1 MAVTIKDVYRN
12 SYAYRAGCEAGDTL
26 LSINGNEIVDVLDY
40 RFYQLN
46 SDLELKIRDRKGQVH
61 TVKVRK
67 PEYEELGLEFDTYLM
82 DKEKSCRNKCIFCFI
97 DQLPK
102 GMRESLYFKDDDSRL
117 SFLFG
122 NYVTLTNLTEHEIS
136 RIIKMHISPINVS
149 VHTTNPELRV
159 KMMNNRF
166 AGDALKILKRLSEHN
181 IAINTQ
187 IVCCPGWND
196 GEELK
201 RSLRDLYELNVN
213 LIGVVPVGI
222 TKYREGLAEL
232 TPFTVE
238 KARETVDILEEFGE
252 MCMETRGKRIAYAA
266 DELYIKAG
274 YDIPDASFYGDFE
287 AIENGIGL
295 IAQLR
300 AADWLKFD
308 MGVVYVTIAFS
319 IFPVIV
325 VPESVLIVEENASA
339 HLAHLESAAEE
350 GGFTHQAAAVFRKDQ
365 FVDAFVHMLRPD
377 VPQIVHLQLLERTHE
392 ALDGVAEAP
401 LSRFFLIAIQESE
414 RALDKHRRA
423 VLQREF
429 LEGGAAGGRGN
440 RQHIPATE
448 AVCSRI
454 FADENLALVFVQAP
468 ELGVGKIPRQ
478 FLYLQII
485 FVQQETGQTIV
496 GSDEKPVLIFQRHT
510 DLPKMI
516 LRKGKKLVTILEN
529 YCNAFVKRTPDIATV
544 VFHQCQ
550 YGIVQKSVI
559 GTEMPQDGT
568 ILSEGIHPS

>member
-274 YDIPDASFYGDFE
+274 YEIPDASFYGDFE

-300 AADWLKFD
+300 EDFRDELDWREADDSIQRAVSIACGTSAAPYLRELMDEAQQKFP
-308 MGVVYVTIAFS
+308 GVKVNVY
-319 IFPVIV
+319 PIV
-325 VPESVLIVEENASA
+325 NDFFGEQINVSGLIVGQDLYHQLKNKPLGDALLISSA
-339 HLAHLESAAEE
+339 
-350 GGFTHQAAAVFRKDQ
+350 
-365 FVDAFVHMLRPD
+365 MLRFENDLFLDD
-377 VPQIVHLQLLERTHE
+377 VHIDDLSRKLHIGIYPIHN
-392 ALDGVAEAP
+392 DGVM
-401 LSRFFLIAIQESE
+401 LLN
-414 RALDKHRRA
+414 A
-423 VLQREF
+423 VL
-429 LEGGAAGGRGN
+429 G
-440 RQHIPATE
+440 TT
-448 AVCSRI
+448 
-454 FADENLALVFVQAP
+454 DE
-468 ELGVGKIPRQ
+468 
-478 FLYLQII
+478 
-485 FVQQETGQTIV
+485 
-496 GSDEKPVLIFQRHT
+496 
-510 DLPKMI
+510 
-516 LRKGKKLVTILEN
+516 
-529 YCNAFVKRTPDIATV
+529 
-544 VFHQCQ
+544 
-550 YGIVQKSVI
+550 
-559 GTEMPQDGT
+559 
-568 ILSEGIHPS
+568 

>member
-26 LSINGNEIVDVLDY
+26 LSINGNDIVDVLDY

-46 SDLELKIRDRKGQVH
+46 SELELKIRNRKGQVH

-159 KMMNNRF
+159 RMMNNRF

-201 RSLRDLYELNVN
+201 RSLRDLYDLNVN

-222 TKYREGLAEL
+222 TKYREGLARL
-232 TPFTVE
+232 TPFTEE

-252 MCMETRGKRIAYAA
+252 MCLKTRGKRIAYAA

-274 YDIPDASFYGDFE
+274 YEIPDASFYGDFE

-300 AADWLKFD
+300 EDFREELEWREADDSIKRTVSIACGTSAAPYLRELMDEAQQKFP
-308 MGVVYVTIAFS
+308 GVKVTVY
-319 IFPVIV
+319 PIV
-325 VPESVLIVEENASA
+325 NEFFGEQINVSGLIVGRDLYHQLKDKPLGDALLISSA
-339 HLAHLESAAEE
+339 
-350 GGFTHQAAAVFRKDQ
+350 
-365 FVDAFVHMLRPD
+365 MLRFENDLFLDD
-377 VPQIVHLQLLERTHE
+377 VSIDE
-392 ALDGVAEAP
+392 
-401 LSRFFLIAIQESE
+401 LSRKLHIEILPIHNDGRMLLS
-414 RALDKHRRA
+414 A
-423 VLQREF
+423 VLGKE
-429 LEGGAAGGRGN
+429 
-440 RQHIPATE
+440 
-448 AVCSRI
+448 
-454 FADENLALVFVQAP
+454 DEDV
-468 ELGVGKIPRQ
+468 
-478 FLYLQII
+478 
-485 FVQQETGQTIV
+485 
-496 GSDEKPVLIFQRHT
+496 
-510 DLPKMI
+510 
-516 LRKGKKLVTILEN
+516 
-529 YCNAFVKRTPDIATV
+529 
-544 VFHQCQ
+544 
-550 YGIVQKSVI
+550 
-559 GTEMPQDGT
+559 
-568 ILSEGIHPS
+568 

>member
-26 LSINGNEIVDVLDY
+26 LSINGNAIVDVLDY

-82 DKEKSCRNKCIFCFI
+82 DQEKSCRNKCIFCFI

-201 RSLRDLYELNVN
+201 RSLRDLYDLNVN

-238 KARETVDILEEFGE
+238 KARETVIILEEFGE
-252 MCMETRGKRIAYAA
+252 MCLKTRGKRIAYAA

-274 YDIPDASFYGDFE
+274 YEIPDASFYGDFE

-300 AADWLKFD
+300 EDFHDELEWREADDTIQRTVSIACGTSAAPYLRELMDEAQQKFP
-308 MGVVYVTIAFS
+308 GVKVNVY
-319 IFPVIV
+319 PIV
-325 VPESVLIVEENASA
+325 NDFFGEQINVSGLIVGQDLYNQLKDKSLGDVLLISSA
-339 HLAHLESAAEE
+339 
-350 GGFTHQAAAVFRKDQ
+350 
-365 FVDAFVHMLRPD
+365 MLRFENDLFLDD
-377 VPQIVHLQLLERTHE
+377 VHIDDISRKLNIEIYPIHN
-392 ALDGVAEAP
+392 DGVM
-401 LSRFFLIAIQESE
+401 LLN
-414 RALDKHRRA
+414 A
-423 VLQREF
+423 VL
-429 LEGGAAGGRGN
+429 
-440 RQHIPATE
+440 
-448 AVCSRI
+448 
-454 FADENLALVFVQAP
+454 
-468 ELGVGKIPRQ
+468 
-478 FLYLQII
+478 
-485 FVQQETGQTIV
+485 
-496 GSDEKPVLIFQRHT
+496 
-510 DLPKMI
+510 
-516 LRKGKKLVTILEN
+516 
-529 YCNAFVKRTPDIATV
+529 
-544 VFHQCQ
+544 
-550 YGIVQKSVI
+550 
-559 GTEMPQDGT
+559 GTSNE
-568 ILSEGIHPS
+568 

>member
-26 LSINGNEIVDVLDY
+26 LSINGNDIVDVLDY
-40 RFYQLN
+40 RFYQIN

-102 GMRESLYFKDDDSRL
+102 GLRESLYFKDDDSRL

-166 AGDALKILKRLSEHN
+166 AGDALKILKRLSQHN

-201 RSLRDLYELNVN
+201 RSLRDLYDLNVN

-232 TPFTVE
+232 TPFTAE

-252 MCMETRGKRIAYAA
+252 MCLKTRGKRIAYAA

-274 YDIPDASFYGDFE
+274 YEIPDASFYGDFE

-295 IAQLR
+295 VAQLR
-300 AADWLKFD
+300 EDFREELEWREADDSIKRTVSIACGTSAAPYLRELMDEAQQKFP
-308 MGVVYVTIAFS
+308 GVKVTVY
-319 IFPVIV
+319 PIV
-325 VPESVLIVEENASA
+325 NDFFGEQINVSGLIVGQD
-339 HLAHLESAAEE
+339 LY
-350 GGFTHQAAAVFRKDQ
+350 HQLKDQ
-365 FVDAFVHMLRPD
+365 PLGDALLISSAMLRFENDLFLDD
-377 VPQIVHLQLLERTHE
+377 VPIDE
-392 ALDGVAEAP
+392 
-401 LSRFFLIAIQESE
+401 LSRKLHIEILPIHNDGRMLLS
-414 RALDKHRRA
+414 A
-423 VLQREF
+423 VLGKE
-429 LEGGAAGGRGN
+429 
-440 RQHIPATE
+440 
-448 AVCSRI
+448 
-454 FADENLALVFVQAP
+454 DEDV
-468 ELGVGKIPRQ
+468 
-478 FLYLQII
+478 
-485 FVQQETGQTIV
+485 
-496 GSDEKPVLIFQRHT
+496 
-510 DLPKMI
+510 
-516 LRKGKKLVTILEN
+516 
-529 YCNAFVKRTPDIATV
+529 
-544 VFHQCQ
+544 
-550 YGIVQKSVI
+550 
-559 GTEMPQDGT
+559 
-568 ILSEGIHPS
+568 

>member
-26 LSINGNEIVDVLDY
+26 LSINGNDIVDVLDY

-201 RSLRDLYELNVN
+201 RSLRDLYDLNVN

-222 TKYREGLAEL
+222 TKYREGLAKL

-252 MCMETRGKRIAYAA
+252 MCLKTRGKRIAYAA

-274 YDIPDASFYGDFE
+274 YEIPDASFYGDFE

-300 AADWLKFD
+300 EDFRDELEWRDADDSIKRTVSIACGTSAAPYLRELMDEAEKKFS
-308 MGVVYVTIAFS
+308 GVKVNVY
-319 IFPVIV
+319 PIV
-325 VPESVLIVEENASA
+325 NDFFGEQINVSGLIVGQDLHNQLKNKPLGDALLISSA
-339 HLAHLESAAEE
+339 
-350 GGFTHQAAAVFRKDQ
+350 
-365 FVDAFVHMLRPD
+365 MLRFENDLFLDD
-377 VPQIVHLQLLERTHE
+377 VHIDDLSRKLHIKIYPIHN
-392 ALDGVAEAP
+392 DGVM
-401 LSRFFLIAIQESE
+401 LLN
-414 RALDKHRRA
+414 A
-423 VLQREF
+423 VL
-429 LEGGAAGGRGN
+429 
-440 RQHIPATE
+440 
-448 AVCSRI
+448 
-454 FADENLALVFVQAP
+454 
-468 ELGVGKIPRQ
+468 
-478 FLYLQII
+478 
-485 FVQQETGQTIV
+485 
-496 GSDEKPVLIFQRHT
+496 
-510 DLPKMI
+510 
-516 LRKGKKLVTILEN
+516 
-529 YCNAFVKRTPDIATV
+529 
-544 VFHQCQ
+544 
-550 YGIVQKSVI
+550 
-559 GTEMPQDGT
+559 GTANE
-568 ILSEGIHPS
+568 

>member
-1 MAVTIKDVYRN
+1 MAVTIKEVYRN

-26 LSINGNEIVDVLDY
+26 LSINGNDIVDVLDY

-46 SDLELKIRDRKGQVH
+46 SDLELKIRDQKGVVH
-61 TVKVRK
+61 SVKVRK

-97 DQLPK
+97 DQLPA

-300 AADWLKFD
+300 EDFRDELDWREADASIQRAVSIACGTSAAPYLRELMDEAQIKFP
-308 MGVVYVTIAFS
+308 GVKVNVY
-319 IFPVIV
+319 PIV
-325 VPESVLIVEENASA
+325 NDFFGEQINVSGLIVGQDLYHQLKNKPLGDALLISSA
-339 HLAHLESAAEE
+339 
-350 GGFTHQAAAVFRKDQ
+350 
-365 FVDAFVHMLRPD
+365 MLRFENDLFLDD
-377 VPQIVHLQLLERTHE
+377 VHIDDLSRKLHIGIYPIHN
-392 ALDGVAEAP
+392 DGVM
-401 LSRFFLIAIQESE
+401 LLN
-414 RALDKHRRA
+414 A
-423 VLQREF
+423 VL
-429 LEGGAAGGRGN
+429 G
-440 RQHIPATE
+440 TT
-448 AVCSRI
+448 
-454 FADENLALVFVQAP
+454 DE
-468 ELGVGKIPRQ
+468 
-478 FLYLQII
+478 
-485 FVQQETGQTIV
+485 
-496 GSDEKPVLIFQRHT
+496 
-510 DLPKMI
+510 
-516 LRKGKKLVTILEN
+516 
-529 YCNAFVKRTPDIATV
+529 
-544 VFHQCQ
+544 
-550 YGIVQKSVI
+550 
-559 GTEMPQDGT
+559 
-568 ILSEGIHPS
+568 